1 MPSSCTSP
9 GHGDDSILKDQFN
22 PFLRE
27 TIPPLLVE
35 AYAEGDE
42 TWYGC
47 VVTRAWTTIRVRLLD
62 VAPYTVT
69 LRVLDNGA
77 VRRFSG
83 TGDQW
88 FVAEIDI
95 DYWSDTLVDYTVRA
109 EAVDSAGNAL
119 NPPWEQ
125 KIEGFFGRLIDLLCS
140 IGAFI
145 ADVVVKALSFIVDLM
160 LDVVRGI
167 MDAVVAPIWN
177 AFDG

>member
-1 MPSSCTSP
+1 MKETGGGSQQRIPRGYGWQTTLSLVCPPSTADSTSLAVRQFWSYYTSP

-35 AYAEGDE
+35 AYAEGHE

-47 VVTRAWTTIRVRLLD
+47 VVTRAWTTVRVRLLD

-83 TGDQW
+83 IGDQW
-88 FVAEIDI
+88 FVAEID
-95 DYWSDTLVDYTVRA
+95 YWTECLTITESCD
-109 EAVDSAGNAL
+109 
-119 NPPWEQ
+119 
-125 KIEGFFGRLIDLLCS
+125 
-140 IGAFI
+140 
-145 ADVVVKALSFIVDLM
+145 
-160 LDVVRGI
+160 
-167 MDAVVAPIWN
+167 
-177 AFDG
+177 